1 MKKLCVLLLTVLIL
15 CAGCGGDGKKLDVKN
30 AEPPNQVEIKNPKI
44 EAIQDAK
51 LKLIAKEID
60 VNLKKN
66 DAIAGFNK
74 IKFAKNGLGEKDFS
88 TTNVIVELQC
98 DKSKSLTRKKVF
110 DALAVAFKSI
120 YKDQQIKN
128 ASITLVD
135 ADNDNICTLEL
146 DRETEKQITW
156 EQADK
161 MKDWNKIAELF
172 VEYPKMRRL

>member
-1 MKKLCVLLLTVLIL
+1 MKKIFALLFAVLML
-15 CAGCGGDGKKLDVKN
+15 AGCGGGDSKKLDVKN
-30 AEPPNQVEIKNPKI
+30 VEPLKPIEVKNPKI

-51 LKLIAKEID
+51 LKLIAKEIA

-66 DAIAGFNK
+66 DAAAGFNK

-98 DKSKSLTRKKVF
+98 DKSKVLTRRKVF
-110 DALAVAFKSI
+110 DALSIAFKSI
-120 YKDQQIKN
+120 YKDAQIKN

-135 ADNDNICTLEL
+135 ADNDNLCTLEM

-161 MKDWNKIAELF
+161 MKDLNKIAELF
-172 VEYPKMRRL
+172 AEYPKMRRL